1 MTDKK
6 IIDIFI
12 LDVED
17 EHINYAVEYTD
28 GTTKT
33 FRRKTKAFDA
43 YFESDDIIYAV
54 TVGKVYLG
62 VLNADARIIFIVT
75 HKDMSKEILVVKE
88 GRSSCNELL
97 LISQK
102 SARKPF
108 PPKYS
113 DNVKYGIA
121 DDEEVYIFL
130 GVSFD
135 GSEKYYFYLA
145 DDDCYEI
152 GDKVVVPAGPD
163 NIETVGEVVTV
174 QKHRRKTAP
183 FQIEKTKYVIERAVD
198 DYEI

>member
-1 MTDKK
+1 MNDKK
-6 IIDIFI
+6 IIDIFV

-17 EHINYAVEYTD
+17 EHINFAVEYAD

-33 FRRKTKAFDA
+33 FRGRTKAFNS

-62 VLNADARIIFIVT
+62 VLSADARIIFIVT
-75 HKDMSKEILVVKE
+75 HKDMSKEILVIKE
-88 GRSSCNELL
+88 GWSSCNELL

-102 SARKPF
+102 SALKPY

-113 DNVKYGIA
+113 DNVKYGSV
-121 DDEEVYIFL
+121 DEEEVYIFL
-130 GVSFD
+130 GVSFEN
-135 GSEKYYFYLA
+135 SEKYYFYLA

-163 NIETVGEVVTV
+163 NIETIGEVVTV
-174 QKHRRKTAP
+174 QKHKRKTAP
-183 FQIEKTKYVIERAVD
+183 FPVEKTKYVIDWAGD

>member
-1 MTDKK
+1 MADKK

-17 EHINYAVEYTD
+17 EHINYAVEYVD

-33 FRRKTKAFDA
+33 FRRRTKGFDS

-62 VLNADARIIFIVT
+62 VLRTDTRIIFIVT
-75 HKDMSKEILVVKE
+75 HRDMSKEILVIKE
-88 GRSSCNELL
+88 GWSSCNELL

-102 SARKPF
+102 SALKPF

-113 DNVKYGIA
+113 DNVKYGFV
-121 DDEEVYIFL
+121 DDEDVYIFL

-135 GSEKYYFYLA
+135 DSEKYYFYLT

-152 GDKVVVPAGPD
+152 GDKVVVPTGPD
-163 NIETVGEVVTV
+163 NIETIGEVVTV
-174 QKHRRKTAP
+174 QKHKRKTAP
-183 FQIEKTKYVIERAVD
+183 FQIEKTKYVIERAG
-198 DYEI
+198 E

>member
-1 MTDKK
+1 MADKK
-6 IIDIFI
+6 IIEIFI

-17 EHINYAVEYTD
+17 EHINYAVEYVD

-33 FRRKTKAFDA
+33 FRRRTKGFDS

-62 VLNADARIIFIVT
+62 VIRTDTRIIFIVT
-75 HKDMSKEILVVKE
+75 HRDMSKDILVIKE
-88 GRSSCNELL
+88 GWSSCNELL

-102 SARKPF
+102 SALKPF

-113 DNVKYGIA
+113 DNVNYSIA

-130 GVSFD
+130 GVSFE

-163 NIETVGEVVTV
+163 NIEAIGEVVTI